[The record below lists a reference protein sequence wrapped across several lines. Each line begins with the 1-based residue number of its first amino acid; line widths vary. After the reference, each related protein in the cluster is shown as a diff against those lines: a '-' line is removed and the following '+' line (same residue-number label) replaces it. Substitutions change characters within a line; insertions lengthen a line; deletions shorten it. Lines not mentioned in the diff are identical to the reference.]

1 MEKITFIEW
10 YIKEEKKSMKDL
22 TEKVSDLII
31 MNAFFSLL
39 KNDEESIKNLI
50 KMTIKKR
57 KRKASMSGEIKE
69 NDTFLTEDNEETV
82 EKILEAFKKE
92 FL

>member
-10 YIKEEKKSMKDL
+10 YIKEEKKSMKNL
-22 TEKVSDLII
+22 IQKISDVII
-31 MNAFFSLL
+31 MKTFLL
-39 KNDEESIKNLI
+39 VLENDEEVIKNII
-50 KMTIKKR
+50 KMTIR
-57 KRKASMSGEIKE
+57 KRIKKASMSGEIKE
-69 NDTFLTEDNEETV
+69 EDNFLTEDTEKIV